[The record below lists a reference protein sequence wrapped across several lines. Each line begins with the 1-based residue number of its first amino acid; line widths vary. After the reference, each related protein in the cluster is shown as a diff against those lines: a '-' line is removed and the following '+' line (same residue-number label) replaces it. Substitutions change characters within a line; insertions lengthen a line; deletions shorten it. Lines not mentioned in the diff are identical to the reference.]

1 MIISVWEVDGMVHG
15 LIASAVKVRIT
26 VPDSPKT
33 ELYVGAKVE
42 EFGNVPKPPLCVQ
55 LIEFVNCAVAEEIVT
70 DSPSQIS
77 DVVPAF
83 AIGFF

>member
-1 MIISVWEVDGMVHG
+1 MIISVCEVDGMVHG

-26 VPDSPKT
+26 VPDSPRT

-42 EFGNVPKPPLCVQ
+42 VFVNVPRPPLCVQ
-55 LIEFVNCAVAEEIVT
+55 LIEFENCDVALEIVT

-77 DVVPAF
+77 DVVPAL